1 MLYRREEG
9 PDARSPAKLAA
20 SIKVPVFLAAG
31 EEDERTP
38 PEQTRAMERA
48 LKAAGVP
55 VEAHYY
61 DGEGHGYFLL
71 PNRRDYYTKL
81 LTFLGRHLDGDRAA
95 R

>member
-1 MLYRREEG
+1 
-9 PDARSPAKLAA
+9 
-20 SIKVPVFLAAG
+20 
-31 EEDERTP
+31 
-38 PEQTRAMERA
+38 MERA

-81 LTFLGRHLDGDRAA
+81 LAFLGRHLDGDQAA